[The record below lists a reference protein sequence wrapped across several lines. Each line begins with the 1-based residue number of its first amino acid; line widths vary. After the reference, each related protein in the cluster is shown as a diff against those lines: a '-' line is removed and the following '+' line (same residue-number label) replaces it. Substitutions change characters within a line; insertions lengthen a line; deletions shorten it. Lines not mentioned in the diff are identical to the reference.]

1 MHRSLSLALALVSA
15 GLLGT
20 ATQASAQQT
29 TTTPAHTATASKP
42 DSAMWNMNPA
52 ERLLSKKSDL
62 KLSDDQ
68 VKKLEKL
75 QTKFAGQTLP
85 DTGQAAYKARKEQS
99 KEAMAVLTKEQQEK
113 VHSMAAQH
121 HAAWKAQ
128 SDSLHHTHHGG
139 TAADTAKH

>member
-1 MHRSLSLALALVSA
+1 MHRPLSLALALVTA

-20 ATQASAQQT
+20 ATQASAQQKT
-29 TTTPAHTATASKP
+29 TTTPTSTAAASTP
-42 DSAMWNMNPA
+42 DSAMWHMNPA

-62 KLSDDQ
+62 KLTDDQ

-113 VHSMAAQH
+113 VHSMRAEHQ
-121 HAAWKAQ
+121 AAWKAHHHE
-128 SDSLHHTHHGG
+128 HHTSA
-139 TAADTAKH
+139 AADTAKS

>member
-1 MHRSLSLALALVSA
+1 MHRPLSLALALVTA

-29 TTTPAHTATASKP
+29 TTTSAPATTAGKP
-42 DSAMWNMNPA
+42 DSAMWHMNPA

-62 KLSDDQ
+62 KLTDDQ

-113 VHSMAAQH
+113 VHSMRAEHQ
-121 HAAWKAQ
+121 AAWKAQ
-128 SDSLHHTHHGG
+128 HHEHHTSA
-139 TAADTAKH
+139 AADTAKS

>member
-1 MHRSLSLALALVSA
+1 MHRPLSLALALVTA

-20 ATQASAQQT
+20 ATQASAQQK
-29 TTTPAHTATASKP
+29 TTPTTPTATASKP
-42 DSAMWNMNPA
+42 DSAMWHMNPA

-62 KLSDDQ
+62 KLTDDQ

-85 DTGQAAYKARKEQS
+85 DTGQAAWKARKEQS

-113 VHSMAAQH
+113 VHTMKAQH
-121 HAAWKAQ
+121 QAAYKAQ
-128 SDSLHHTHHGG
+128 HQGHQG
-139 TAADTAKH
+139 TTADTAKS

>member
-1 MHRSLSLALALVSA
+1 MHRPLSLALALVTA

-20 ATQASAQQT
+20 ATQASAQQKTNTSAAPT
-29 TTTPAHTATASKP
+29 TVASKP
-42 DSAMWNMNPA
+42 DSAMWHMNPA

-62 KLSDDQ
+62 KLTDDQ

-99 KEAMAVLTKEQQEK
+99 KEAMAVLSKEQQEK
-113 VHSMAAQH
+113 VHSMRAEH
-121 HAAWKAQ
+121 HAAYKPQHQGHQGAA
-128 SDSLHHTHHGG
+128 
-139 TAADTAKH
+139 AADTAKS

>member
-1 MHRSLSLALALVSA
+1 MHRPLSLALALVTA

-20 ATQASAQQT
+20 ATQASAQQKT
-29 TTTPAHTATASKP
+29 TTTPTATASKP
-42 DSAMWNMNPA
+42 DSAMWHMNPA

-62 KLSDDQ
+62 KLTDDQ

-85 DTGQAAYKARKEQS
+85 DTGQAAWKARKEQS

-113 VHSMAAQH
+113 VHSMRAEH

-128 SDSLHHTHHGG
+128 HQGHQGG
-139 TAADTAKH
+139 AAADTAKS